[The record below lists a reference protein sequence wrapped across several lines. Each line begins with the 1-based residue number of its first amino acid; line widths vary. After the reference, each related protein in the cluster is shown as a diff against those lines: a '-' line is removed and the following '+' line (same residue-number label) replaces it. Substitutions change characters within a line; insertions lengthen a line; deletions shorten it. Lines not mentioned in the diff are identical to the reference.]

1 MSEGS
6 AVLGPT
12 EDDVTKMLMASAHI
26 GTKNTEMTMRPYIYK
41 RKLDGTNI
49 IDLHKTWEK
58 MLLAARIIAAIENP
72 KDVTPISGRPFGTRA
87 VLKFANHVGARP
99 IAGRYTPGTFTNQI
113 QKAFFEPRLLIVT
126 DPRVDHQPV
135 REASYVNVP
144 TIALANTDSPLRYID
159 VAIPCNN
166 TGVNFI
172 GLMWWFLARE
182 TLRIRGTLTR
192 EVEWDVM
199 VDLYFYRDPEDIE
212 KEEQER
218 LAKEGAKAEA
228 FQADAYGAQWTEGAT
243 AGAIPQAA
251 IAAPVV
257 AATEEWTTQ
266 AAPVVAAA
274 VAPTGFA
281 QAPAAEDWGAGGAT
295 QEWSA
300 GGATATGAEWN
311 K

>member
-1 MSEGS
+1 
-6 AVLGPT
+6 
-12 EDDVTKMLMASAHI
+12 
-26 GTKNTEMTMRPYIYK
+26 MR
-41 RKLDGTNI
+41 RDFT
-49 IDLHKTWEK
+49 
-58 MLLAARIIAAIENP
+58 
-72 KDVTPISGRPFGTRA
+72 
-87 VLKFANHVGARP
+87 VGARP

-166 TGVNFI
+166 TGVNSI

-182 TLRIRGTLTR
+182 TLRMRGTLTR

-243 AGAIPQAA
+243 AAGAIPAPAA

-266 AAPVVAAA
+266 AAPVAA
-274 VAPTGFA
+274 VAPAGFA
-281 QAPAAEDWGAGGAT
+281 QAPATEDWGAGGAT

-300 GGATATGAEWN
+300 GATGAEWN